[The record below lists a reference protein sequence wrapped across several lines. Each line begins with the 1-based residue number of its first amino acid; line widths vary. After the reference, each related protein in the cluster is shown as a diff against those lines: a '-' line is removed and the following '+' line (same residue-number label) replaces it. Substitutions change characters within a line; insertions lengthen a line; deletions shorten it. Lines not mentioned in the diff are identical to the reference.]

1 MQRQVLMDKLSEFL
15 MVEQCGLQLYT
26 VVAARAT
33 DPMLRQRY
41 QEFGEETARHREVLI
56 GLIGRLGGDP
66 DYVSPTARLAQWKAS
81 KLLESS
87 LAVAG
92 LSQQEI
98 EANDLENVL
107 LAETKD
113 HADWSLL
120 QQMAQ
125 QAGATGGVTG
135 MVEKVVDAVTGGD
148 DDRLDPAMLT
158 QALQEAVGA
167 VEQEE
172 DEHLRWARETLSQ
185 MCLRMATE
193 GPAPSP
199 SRWQEVMIAPTP
211 PVGAIHPRPLDDGGF
226 LPPATQPP
234 WQPSE
239 TSRSMQRAR

>member
-125 QAGATGGVTG
+125 QVGQGGGVSQI
-135 MVEKVVDAVTGGD
+135 VVKVVDAVTGDGSEQT
-148 DDRLDPAMLT
+148 DPKMLQ
-158 QALQEAVGA
+158 QALQEAVNE

-172 DEHLRWARETLSQ
+172 DEHLRWARETLAQ
-185 MCLRMATE
+185 MCLPMAIE

-199 SRWQEVMIAPTP
+199 
-211 PVGAIHPRPLDDGGF
+211 
-226 LPPATQPP
+226 
-234 WQPSE
+234 
-239 TSRSMQRAR
+239 